1 MVCLTAGLGLTIINY
16 GMARVVKPRPASAAA
31 KAGAPTVLTAAQFAP
46 LVNGY
51 RINPGPPRVI
61 SVPHASQ
68 LTGIQDIT
76 VTGTLLKKQLVALD
90 PKTNKRTAAIPK
102 GGGGYTAQSG
112 DGDLHFCLGT
122 AQLKPHVACELQS
135 AKPYLA
141 IFNQAIGTSIAVSGF
156 FRCMFEHP
164 GFRSNDDAHIFEIHP
179 VRAATLGGHIN
190 TFLVGIPDQKS
201 IHTWTNPH
209 PLGVQDSRIKVQYDK
224 PTDTLTFTGM
234 DGQDENY
241 VNVAGVISAIHIG
254 NGTAPSTFT
263 FTSPDIG
270 HPVDAICLQGT
281 TAASQLAHFKGN
293 RVSLLALRNIDFAKA
308 LTGKYVIS
316 LLAIDIRPG

>member
-1 MVCLTAGLGLTIINY
+1 M
-16 GMARVVKPRPASAAA
+16 PATKSRRIKTGRGSAAA
-31 KAGAPTVLTAAQFAP
+31 KGVIPTTLTAAQLAP

-51 RINPGPPRVI
+51 RVTPGPPKVI

-68 LTGIQDIT
+68 LVGIQD
-76 VTGTLLKKQLVALD
+76 VTIRGTLLKKQLVALD
-90 PKTNKRTAAIPK
+90 ARTNKRTATIAA
-102 GGGGYTAQSG
+102 GGGGYKAQSG
-112 DGDLHFCLGT
+112 DGDLHFCVGT

-141 IFNQAIGTSIAVSGF
+141 IFNQAIGSTVEVSGF

-164 GFRSNDDAHIFEIHP
+164 GFKSNDDAHIFEIHP
-179 VRAATLGGHIN
+179 VRAATLGGNIN
-190 TFLVGIPDQKS
+190 SFLVGIPDQKS

-209 PLGVQDSRIKVQYDK
+209 PLGVQDSRIRVKYDK

-241 VNVAGVISAIHIG
+241 VNVAGLITAVHIG

-263 FTSPDIG
+263 FSSPDIG
-270 HPVDAICLQGT
+270 HPLDGICLQGT
-281 TAASQLAHFKGN
+281 AAQGQLARFKGN
-293 RVSLLALRNIDFAKA
+293 RASLVALRNIDLAQA
-308 LTGKYVIS
+308 LAGKYVIS

>member
-1 MVCLTAGLGLTIINY
+1 MAPRTKRKGNPGAG
-16 GMARVVKPRPASAAA
+16 KP
-31 KAGAPTVLTAAQFAP
+31 GAPTVITAAQFAP

-51 RINPGPPRVI
+51 TISPGPPKVI

-68 LTGIQDIT
+68 LAGIRDIT

-90 PKTNKRTAAIPK
+90 PKTNKRTATIAA
-102 GGGGYTAQSG
+102 GGGGYTTQSA

-122 AQLKPHVACELQS
+122 AQLKPHIACELQS

-141 IFNQAIGTSIAVSGF
+141 IFNQAIGTTISVSGF

-164 GFRSNDDAHIFEIHP
+164 GFMSNDDAHIFEIHP

-201 IHTWTNPH
+201 IRTWSNPH
-209 PLGVQDSRIKVQYDK
+209 PLGAQDGRIKVKYDK
-224 PTDTLTFTGM
+224 ATDTLTFTGM

-241 VNVAGVISAIHIG
+241 VHVAGLISAVKMG
-254 NGTAPSTFT
+254 SGAPSTFT

-270 HPVDAICLQGT
+270 HPVDGICLQQT
-281 TAASQLAHFKGN
+281 TAEGQLAKLSGN
-293 RVSLLALRNIDFAKA
+293 RVSLIALRNIDLAKA
-308 LTGKYVIS
+308 LTGVYAIS
-316 LLAIDIRPG
+316 LLAIDIQPG

>member
-1 MVCLTAGLGLTIINY
+1 MAPLT
-16 GMARVVKPRPASAAA
+16 KPRQQHATT
-31 KAGAPTVLTAAQFAP
+31 KTGAPTVLTAAQLGP
-46 LVNGY
+46 LLNGY
-51 RINPGPPRVI
+51 SIGSGPPRAI

-68 LTGIQDIT
+68 LAGIQDIT
-76 VTGTLLKKQLVALD
+76 VTGTLLKKQLVSLD
-90 PKTNKRTAAIPK
+90 PKTNKRTATIAA
-102 GGGGYTAQSG
+102 GGGGYATQSG

-141 IFNQAIGTSIAVSGF
+141 IFNQTIGTTISVSGF

-179 VRAATLGGHIN
+179 VRAATLGGHVN
-190 TFLVGIPDQKS
+190 PFMVGIPDQKS

-209 PLGVQDSRIKVQYDK
+209 PLGAQDGRIKVKYDK

-241 VNVAGVISAIHIG
+241 VHVAGLITAIRIG
-254 NGTAPSTFT
+254 AGGAPSTFT

-270 HPVDAICLQGT
+270 HAVDGICLQGT
-281 TAASQLAHFKGN
+281 TAEAQLGNLKGN
-293 RVSLLALRNIDFAKA
+293 RVSLIALRNIDLAKA
-308 LTGKYVIS
+308 LTGTYAIS
-316 LLAIDIRPG
+316 LLAIDIQPG